1 MELEEE
7 MQQMPERAEGTE
19 EKAGKEAEEKGALK
33 ELMRK
38 PENISKIEKMRKLIE
53 ATLFMSPK
61 PVSIEEI
68 SKVVNNKNL
77 ALLEGILSGLIEEYN
92 LRDSAIEIVR
102 EADGFKM
109 KIRKDFEQSVMHLAG
124 TVQYSKAVM
133 KTLAYIAYRQPVK
146 QSQVIK
152 FRSTKA
158 YEEIKLLEEKGL
170 ISKEKKGVTYIVR
183 TTKKF
188 LEYFGEDSVMLK
200 ENLEREESTQ

>member
-7 MQQMPERAEGTE
+7 LQEMPEETAEKEIE
-19 EKAGKEAEEKGALK
+19 EKDALQ

-38 PENISKIEKMRKLIE
+38 PENIARIEKMRRLIE

-61 PVSIEEI
+61 PVSIEEV

-77 ALLEGILSGLIEEYN
+77 ALLEGILSGLIEEYK

-102 EADGFKM
+102 ETDGFKM
-109 KIRKDFEQSVMHLAG
+109 KVKKDFEQHVMHLAG
-124 TVQYSKAVM
+124 TLQYSKAVM

-158 YEEIKLLEEKGL
+158 YEEVKLLEEKGL
-170 ISKEKKGVTYIVR
+170 ISREKKGVTFILR

-188 LEYFGEDSVMLK
+188 LEYFGEDSVLLK
-200 ENLEREESTQ
+200 ENLEAEESTSGNV